1 MMQAFLIHLIETYE
15 EEAKKLCSWAKPRC
29 KDYKIIQEQ
38 YRTLFV
44 GVLRTPVE
52 TRKFVKCM
60 RANFNNW
67 DIGHVPNE
75 KWVEAIT
82 LQEYVEKYDGFSKE
96 RKIAEEHAQ
105 NVIDALI
112 LRDLEKK
119 AADKLKKLDAIR
131 DCEREIIR
139 RDRVSTRSV
148 FNVFAETVKK
158 RKGAETELQER
169 NNTTKRE
176 RFREELDSL
185 GICTSLPYDCSPYA
199 ELEDITQLRDL
210 VVYKRYKT

>member
-1 MMQAFLIHLIETYE
+1 MMQAFLIRLIETYE
-15 EEAKKLCSWAKPRC
+15 EDAKKLCSWARPRC
-29 KDYKIIQEQ
+29 REFKVIQEQ

-44 GVLRTPVE
+44 GVLRSPVE

-60 RANFNNW
+60 RANMNNW

-82 LQEYVEKYDGFSKE
+82 LEEYVEKYDGFSQQ
-96 RKIAEEHAQ
+96 RKIAEQHAQ
-105 NVIDALI
+105 EVIDALI
-112 LRDLEKK
+112 LRDLEDKASVKIKK
-119 AADKLKKLDAIR
+119 SNAIR

-139 RDRVSTRSV
+139 KDRVATRTV

-158 RKGAETELQER
+158 RKSAETEMQER

-185 GICTSLPYDCSPYA
+185 GICTSLPYDCSPYE
-199 ELEDITQLRDL
+199 ELEDIKQLQNI
-210 VVYKRYKT
+210 KK